1 MSMAGFWTRD
11 LFASRHAEEILINGT
26 PLTCLVC
33 RYNKFYTTK
42 VAMNQ
47 RWLAWFDSEMFATSG
62 RAYTCERCGFKH
74 EFYK

>member
-1 MSMAGFWTRD
+1 MAGVWTRD
-11 LFASRHAEEILINGT
+11 LFTSRESKEIAVQDQ
-26 PLTCLVC
+26 PLNCLFC
-33 RYNKFYTTK
+33 HHNKFYTTK

-47 RWLAWFDSEMFATSG
+47 RWLSWFNYELFSSSG